1 MSYREAI
8 NEQMKKGAIKN
19 PHQLS
24 QLAGIHSR
32 TAYKAVN
39 TDKYCSPRTIA
50 KIAVVFGFGGWI
62 DFREYAMKTKGWTD
76 NDLTNIK
83 G

>member
-1 MSYREAI
+1 MSFREAI
-8 NEQMKKGAIKN
+8 NEQMKKEGIKN

-24 QLAGIHSR
+24 KLADIDPR

-50 KIAVVFGFGGWI
+50 KIAVVFGFCGWI
-62 DFREYAMKTKGWTD
+62 SFREYAKKTNGW
-76 NDLTNIK
+76 NDHA
-83 G
+83 